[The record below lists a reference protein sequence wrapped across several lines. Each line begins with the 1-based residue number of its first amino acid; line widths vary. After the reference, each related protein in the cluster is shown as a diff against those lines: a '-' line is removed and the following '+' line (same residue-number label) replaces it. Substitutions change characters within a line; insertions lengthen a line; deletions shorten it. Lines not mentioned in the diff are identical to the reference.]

1 MSAEPWLVPTVNPG
15 GISNETRRALGPLAT
30 LVEDPRVQDVFVLGG
45 GAVYVDSGRG
55 TFLAEGLRLGKE
67 QALAAADVSVGV
79 IPGEPCSVARDVLE
93 RNGVALVS
101 CEYWRESWVIGGRAG
116 AGLLDVH
123 ATARAGVVDGGGK

>member
-1 MSAEPWLVPTVNPG
+1 
-15 GISNETRRALGPLAT
+15 LAT
-30 LVEDPRVQDVFVLGG
+30 SVGAHVVFERHVAH
-45 GAVYVDSGRG
+45 AVD
-55 TFLAEGLRLGKE
+55 AA
-67 QALAAADVSVGV
+67 ALAAADVSVGV

-93 RNGVALVS
+93 RNGVSLDS

>member
-1 MSAEPWLVPTVNPG
+1 MDQEGSAT
-15 GISNETRRALGPLAT
+15 IALAGMAGAI
-30 LVEDPRVQDVFVLGG
+30 VVLGVVATSV
-45 GAVYVDSGRG
+45 GAHVIFERHVAHAVD
-55 TFLAEGLRLGKE
+55 AA
-67 QALAAADVSVGV
+67 ALAAADVSVGV

-93 RNGVALVS
+93 RNGVALDS